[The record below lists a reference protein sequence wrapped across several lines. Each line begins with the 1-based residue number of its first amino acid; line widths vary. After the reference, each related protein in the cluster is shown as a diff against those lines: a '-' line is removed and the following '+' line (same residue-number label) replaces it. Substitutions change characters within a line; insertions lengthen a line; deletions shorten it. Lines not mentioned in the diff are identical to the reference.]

1 MRNEVNNY
9 VATGLSLEVQVAKR
23 FRCAAERVYD
33 AWLDPGLISQW
44 MFGPRLR
51 EETIIHI
58 LTGKVVGDTFS
69 FLVEREGNRMDH
81 VGKYLEMVRPTR
93 LVFSWDIGTFSDA
106 SSQVLIDIVANDS
119 GCSLNLT
126 HRMDIQWQDYAD
138 RTRDAWSKM
147 LGVLAEILDANPGI

>member
-1 MRNEVNNY
+1 MNP
-9 VATGLSLEVQVAKR
+9 ALAVQVSTEQK
-23 FRCAAERVYD
+23 FRCPAERVYD

-58 LTGKVVGDTFS
+58 LTGTVVGDTFS
-69 FLVEREGNRMDH
+69 FLVERQGNRMDH

-93 LVFSWDIGTFSDA
+93 LVFSWDIGAFSDT

-138 RTRDAWSKM
+138 RTRDAWSNM
-147 LGVLAEILDANPGI
+147 LGVLAEILNENAGI